1 MSKKYKVAYVTGSRA
16 DYGIVR
22 NYLSYL
28 NKDNDID
35 FSLLVTGAHLDSR
48 FGNSLSIIEKDNFKI
63 DLKVNIDINT
73 STTMGILNSMAIALN
88 KFGRYFEKNKYDLL
102 IILGD
107 RYEMMAVAQAAAM
120 QKIPILHLHG
130 GEVTYGNYDEFI
142 RHCITKMSRYH
153 FASTETYKNRIIQL
167 GENPN
172 TVFNMG
178 ALGAENCTI
187 IDETL
192 VYDNIKKLK
201 KKSYFVVAFH
211 PETLSN
217 IDLDKQVDIVINVL
231 EKLLD
236 EYSVVL
242 IGTNADTKSDVIRN
256 KWMDFSKKE
265 NIHYFEN
272 LNTDSYLYLLKN
284 SICLL
289 GNSSSG
295 IIEAPSLGIYSIN
308 IGDRQKGRVHG
319 ESVIDVICD
328 EQLII
333 SSFEYILKNINS
345 GNSFTNPYY
354 QKDAAKNYYLKTK
367 QILGEIKNIDL
378 KEFYDIEKKKV

>member
-22 NYLSYL
+22 NYLFYL
-28 NKDNDID
+28 NQDKDID

-48 FGNSLSIIEKDNFKI
+48 YGNSLSIIEKDNFNI
-63 DLKVNIDINT
+63 DLKVNIDID
-73 STTMGILNSMAIALN
+73 TTTNKGILKSMAIILDE
-88 KFGRYFEKNKYDLL
+88 FGSYFENNKYDLL

-130 GEVTYGNYDEFI
+130 GEVTCGNYDEFI

-178 ALGAENCTI
+178 ALGAENCTNI
-187 IDETL
+187 NETL
-192 VYDNIKKLK
+192 VCGDVKKIKKK
-201 KKSYFVVAFH
+201 NYFVVAFH

-217 IDLDKQVDIVINVL
+217 IDLNKQVDIIINVL
-231 EKLLD
+231 EKLLGK
-236 EYSVVL
+236 YTVVL
-242 IGTNADTKSDVIRN
+242 IGTNADTKADIIRN
-256 KWMDFSKKE
+256 KWMEFSRKD
-265 NIHYFEN
+265 NVYYFEN

-319 ESVIDVICD
+319 ESVIDVICN
-328 EQLII
+328 EQSITSAI
-333 SSFEYILKNINS
+333 EHTLKNIDMDNTCS
-345 GNSFTNPYY
+345 NPYY
-354 QKDAAKNYYLKTK
+354 QKDVAKNYYLKTK
-367 QILGEIKNIDL
+367 EILNEINEIDL
-378 KEFYDIEKKKV
+378 KEFYDIIGR

>member
-1 MSKKYKVAYVTGSRA
+1 
-16 DYGIVR
+16 
-22 NYLSYL
+22 
-28 NKDNDID
+28 
-35 FSLLVTGAHLDSR
+35 
-48 FGNSLSIIEKDNFKI
+48 
-63 DLKVNIDINT
+63 
-73 STTMGILNSMAIALN
+73 MAIILDE
-88 KFGRYFEKNKYDLL
+88 FGSYFENNKYDLL

-130 GEVTYGNYDEFI
+130 GEVTCGNYDEFI

-178 ALGAENCTI
+178 ALGAENCTNI
-187 IDETL
+187 NETL
-192 VYDNIKKLK
+192 VCGDVKKIKKK
-201 KKSYFVVAFH
+201 NYFVVAFH

-217 IDLDKQVDIVINVL
+217 IDLNKQVDIIINVL
-231 EKLLD
+231 EKLLGK
-236 EYSVVL
+236 YTVVL
-242 IGTNADTKSDVIRN
+242 IGTNADTKADIIRN
-256 KWMDFSKKE
+256 KWMEFSRKD
-265 NIHYFEN
+265 NVYYFEN

-319 ESVIDVICD
+319 ESVIDVICN
-328 EQLII
+328 EQSITSAI
-333 SSFEYILKNINS
+333 EHTLKNIDMDNTCS
-345 GNSFTNPYY
+345 NPYY
-354 QKDAAKNYYLKTK
+354 QKDVAKNYYLKTK
-367 QILGEIKNIDL
+367 EILNEINEIDL
-378 KEFYDIEKKKV
+378 KEFYDIIGR

>member
-22 NYLSYL
+22 NYLFYL
-28 NKDNDID
+28 NQDKDID

-48 FGNSLSIIEKDNFKI
+48 YGNSLSIIEKDNFNI
-63 DLKVNIDINT
+63 DLKVNIDID
-73 STTMGILNSMAIALN
+73 TTTNKGILKSMAIILDE
-88 KFGRYFEKNKYDLL
+88 FGSYFENNKYDLL

-178 ALGAENCTI
+178 ALGAENCTN
-187 IDETL
+187 IDENL
-192 VYDNIKKLK
+192 VAENIKNLK
-201 KKSYFVVAFH
+201 KKTYLVVAFH

-217 IDLDKQVDIVINVL
+217 IDLTKQVDIIINTL
-231 EKLLD
+231 EKLLGK
-236 EYSVVL
+236 YTVVL
-242 IGTNADTKSDVIRN
+242 IGTNADTKADIIRN
-256 KWMDFSKKE
+256 KWMEFSKKE
-265 NIHYFEN
+265 NVHYFEN

-319 ESVIDVICD
+319 ESVIDTICD
-328 EQLII
+328 EQSII
-333 SSFEYILKNINS
+333 SNFEIVLKNINM
-345 GNSFTNPYY
+345 GNSYLNPYY
-354 QKDAAKNYYLKTK
+354 QKNVAKNYYLKTK
-367 QILGEIKNIDL
+367 QILNEIKDIDL
-378 KEFYDIEKKKV
+378 KEFYDIIGRKK

>member
-1 MSKKYKVAYVTGSRA
+1 MAKKYKVAYATGSRA

-22 NYLSYL
+22 NYLFYL
-28 NKDNDID
+28 NQDNDIE
-35 FSLLVTGAHLDSR
+35 FSLLVTGAHLDPHY
-48 FGNSLSIIEKDNFKI
+48 GNSLAIIEKDNFNI

-73 STTMGILNSMAIALN
+73 TTTKGILNSMAIALN
-88 KFGRYFEKNKYDLL
+88 EFGNYFENNKYDLL

-167 GENPN
+167 GEKPD

-178 ALGAENCTI
+178 ALGAENCTN
-187 IDETL
+187 IDETHISEN
-192 VYDNIKKLK
+192 VKKLK
-201 KKSYFVVAFH
+201 KKSYLVVAFH

-217 IDLDKQVDIVINVL
+217 IDLNKQVDIVINTL
-231 EKLLD
+231 EKLLVK
-236 EYSVVL
+236 YTVVL
-242 IGTNADTKSDVIRN
+242 IGTNADTKSDIIRN
-256 KWMDFSKKE
+256 KWIEFAKKE
-265 NIHYFEN
+265 NVYYFEN

-308 IGDRQKGRVHG
+308 IGNRQKGRVHG
-319 ESVIDVICD
+319 ESVIDVPCD

-333 SSFEYILKNINS
+333 SNFETILKNINI
-345 GNSFTNPYY
+345 GYSFSNPYY
-354 QKDAAKNYYLKTK
+354 QKNVAKNYYLKTK
-367 QILGEIKNIDL
+367 QILNEIKDIDL
-378 KEFYDIEKKKV
+378 KEFYDIIGR

>member
-22 NYLSYL
+22 NYLFYL

-48 FGNSLSIIEKDNFKI
+48 FGNSLSVIEKDNFKI

-73 STTMGILNSMAIALN
+73 STTKGILNSMSIILKN
-88 KFGRYFEKNKYDLL
+88 FGSYFENNKYDLL

-187 IDETL
+187 INETF
-192 VYDNIKKLK
+192 VSENVKNLK

-217 IDLDKQVDIVINVL
+217 IDLNSQVDIIINAL

-236 EYSVVL
+236 KYSVVL

-256 KWMDFSKKE
+256 KWMDFS
-265 NIHYFEN
+265 NRDNVYYFEN

-308 IGDRQKGRVHG
+308 VGDRQKGRVHG
-319 ESVIDVICD
+319 ESVIDVRCD
-328 EQLII
+328 EQSII
-333 SSFEYILKNINS
+333 SNFETVLKNIDL
-345 GNSFTNPYY
+345 GNTFSNPYY
-354 QKDAAKNYYLKTK
+354 QENVAKNYYLKTK
-367 QILGEIKNIDL
+367 QILNEIKNIDL
-378 KEFYDIEKKKV
+378 KEFYDIEKKKA